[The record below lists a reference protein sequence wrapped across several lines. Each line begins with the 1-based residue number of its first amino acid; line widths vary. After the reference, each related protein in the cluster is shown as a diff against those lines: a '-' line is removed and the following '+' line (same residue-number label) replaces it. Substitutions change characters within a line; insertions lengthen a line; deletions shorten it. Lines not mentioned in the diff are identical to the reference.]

1 MDEKSP
7 NLVTLDQG
15 CQMAYFQIKN
25 PSLSKFWRCLSMED
39 VGIFHGYLVCFTAI
53 WSVLLPFGIFYCHL
67 VYFVAIWYI
76 LWSFGVPIFSR
87 FGMLR
92 KEKSGNPAPDSN
104 EFKLSFC

>member
-1 MDEKSP
+1 MD
-7 NLVTLDQG
+7 
-15 CQMAYFQIKN
+15 
-25 PSLSKFWRCLSMED
+25 
-39 VGIFHGYLVCFTAI
+39 I